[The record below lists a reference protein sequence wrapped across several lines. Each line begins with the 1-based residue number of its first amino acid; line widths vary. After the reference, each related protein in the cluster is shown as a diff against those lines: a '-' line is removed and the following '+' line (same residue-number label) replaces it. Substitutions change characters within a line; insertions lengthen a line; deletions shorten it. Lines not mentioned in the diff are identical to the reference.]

1 MAVSVVDRL
10 VSLRV
15 LLAPGLKHASGVTD
29 DPADLEVAE
38 RVVDAFDGP
47 GGGVLSRAEIAERA
61 GYDPNEERFSRRFE
75 VFVDAGMIR
84 PFRSKKHQQRYTLDP
99 VALIGQELLLRFARR
114 GGAEELHELLVAAAD
129 RLAADNLDIHE
140 ARTIVR
146 RLTLLLTTFAADLE
160 RITEAGTIEEL
171 LAVRHG
177 HDTDRQFKQ
186 VRIIA
191 ELVRT
196 RFDRLL
202 REALRL
208 WDAGSRYQAAVNRML
223 DRLLQEVP
231 MITGGGL
238 LAVLDEET
246 YRDAA
251 FTRRTEEL
259 AAVATHLVV
268 DAPVT
273 AVDLATLHTAAQA
286 ARQQPRARTIPEP
299 AGDAG
304 RVNPF
309 ERARARVE
317 QRRRAIVQWAEQ
329 QLAHHDEVDLTDQLD
344 GWPQAAIRLAHAL
357 ALARDPAVP
366 ITADLSQVQLVDPD
380 AQVALKVPVR
390 LRRQAPLMP
399 VVPSVDQQAELEDEE
414 AGR

>member
-1 MAVSVVDRL
+1 MSVVDRL

-15 LLAPGLKHASGVTD
+15 LLAPGLRHAGGVTD

-47 GGGVLSRAEIAERA
+47 GGGVLTRAEIAARA
-61 GYDPNEERFSRRFE
+61 GYDSNDERFSRRFE
-75 VFVDAGMIR
+75 VFLDAGMIR
-84 PFRSKKHQQRYTLDP
+84 PFRSKKHQQRYTMHP

-129 RLAADNLDIHE
+129 RLAADDLDIHE
-140 ARTIVR
+140 ARSIVR

-160 RITEAGTIEEL
+160 RIVEAGTIEEL

-177 HDTDRQFKQ
+177 HGTDRQFKQ
-186 VRIIA
+186 VRVIA

-208 WDAGSRYQAAVNRML
+208 WDAGSRYRTAVNRML

-231 MITGGGL
+231 RITGGGL
-238 LAVLDEET
+238 LAVLDEEA
-246 YRDAA
+246 YRKAA
-251 FTRRTEEL
+251 LTRPIEEL
-259 AAVATHLVV
+259 AAVAAHLVV

-273 AVDLATLHTAAQA
+273 AVDLATLHGAAQA
-286 ARQQPRARTIPEP
+286 ARQRPHARTIPEP
-299 AGDAG
+299 AGDG
-304 RVNPF
+304 GNVDLV

-317 QRRRAIVQWAEQ
+317 HRRCGMVQWAEQ
-329 QLAHHDEVDLTDQLD
+329 QLSHHDEADLTDQLD

-366 ITADLSQVQLVDPD
+366 ITADLSQAQLVDPD
-380 AQVALKVPVR
+380 AQVALKVPLR
-390 LRRQAPLMP
+390 LRRRVPLMP
-399 VVPSVDQQAELEDEE
+399 LVPPAGHQAKGEE
-414 AGR
+414 AGP

>member
-1 MAVSVVDRL
+1 LIAVGVVDRL
-10 VSLRV
+10 ISLRV

-47 GGGVLSRAEIAERA
+47 GGGVLTRAEIAERA
-61 GYDPNEERFSRRFE
+61 GYDPNDERFSRRFE
-75 VFVDAGMIR
+75 VFLDAGMIR

-129 RLAADNLDIHE
+129 RLAADDLDIHE
-140 ARTIVR
+140 ARSIVR

-160 RITEAGTIEEL
+160 RIVAAGTIEEL

-177 HDTDRQFKQ
+177 HGTDRQFKQ
-186 VRIIA
+186 IRMIA

-196 RFDRLL
+196 RFDKLL

-208 WDAGSRYQAAVNRML
+208 WDAGSRYRTAVTLML
-223 DRLLQEVP
+223 DRLLEQVP
-231 MITGGGL
+231 TVTGGGL

-246 YRDAA
+246 YRKAA
-251 FTRRTEEL
+251 ITRPTEEL
-259 AAVATHLVV
+259 AAVGAHLVV

-273 AVDLATLHTAAQA
+273 AVDLATLHAAAQA
-286 ARQQPRARTIPEP
+286 ARQQPHARTIPEP
-299 AGDAG
+299 AGDGG
-304 RVNPF
+304 RVDPF

-317 QRRRAIVQWAEQ
+317 QRRRGMVQWAEQ
-329 QLAHHDEVDLTDQLD
+329 QLTHHDEADLTDQLD

-357 ALARDPAVP
+357 ALARDPTVP
-366 ITADLSQVQLVDPD
+366 ITVDLSQVQLVDPD
-380 AQVALKVPVR
+380 AQVALKVPLR
-390 LRRQAPLMP
+390 LRRRAPLMALTQP
-399 VVPSVDQQAELEDEE
+399 ADQQAEGKE